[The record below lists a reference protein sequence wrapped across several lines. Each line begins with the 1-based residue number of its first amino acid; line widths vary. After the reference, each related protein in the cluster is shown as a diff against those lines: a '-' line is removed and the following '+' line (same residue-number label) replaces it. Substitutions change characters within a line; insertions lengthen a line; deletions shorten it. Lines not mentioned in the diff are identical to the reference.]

1 MEFNVIE
8 LGMIIMRITLCV
20 HTILFCMKNTKKK
33 QIIVLFT
40 LSCTISYFFYLIF
53 KYTSIFNITEHV
65 VVLIC
70 IFAIFDSSKK
80 SAVVSA
86 SVYYILNNIYTLVN
100 MIFIR
105 ICIKKVIFFNDELLI
120 SARFFLI
127 SYVIF
132 TYIYLSKK
140 ENIEKIYDYLY
151 INNDVGKI
159 IVIFSFITD
168 LISSFYS
175 LQIFDENMLFEQFL
189 VMLTQ
194 IYLITSIICICK
206 IYKQSKIIF
215 LLSRNLD
222 NKNRNLKEIKN
233 NHADILIYMR
243 NLYRLGYI
251 KEIGDVLK
259 SIINGQEISLK
270 EKNTYTDNAIL
281 SIMIDIAV
289 NHGVKVNISE
299 NSDLSLCKINEIE
312 LYQVLNNIFSN
323 AIRAL
328 SSQKQ
333 KIINI
338 RINKCKEQL
347 VIEIENNGPK
357 IDEETKTKIFQT
369 GFTTK
374 KNEESSHG
382 YGLSI
387 VKELVENNNGS
398 IEVKST
404 VLLTNFKIMLPCK

>member
-1 MEFNVIE
+1 
-8 LGMIIMRITLCV
+8 
-20 HTILFCMKNTKKK
+20 
-33 QIIVLFT
+33 
-40 LSCTISYFFYLIF
+40 
-53 KYTSIFNITEHV
+53 
-65 VVLIC
+65 
-70 IFAIFDSSKK
+70 
-80 SAVVSA
+80 
-86 SVYYILNNIYTLVN
+86 
-100 MIFIR
+100 
-105 ICIKKVIFFNDELLI
+105 
-120 SARFFLI
+120 
-127 SYVIF
+127 
-132 TYIYLSKK
+132 
-140 ENIEKIYDYLY
+140 
-151 INNDVGKI
+151 
-159 IVIFSFITD
+159 
-168 LISSFYS
+168 
-175 LQIFDENMLFEQFL
+175 
-189 VMLTQ
+189 
-194 IYLITSIICICK
+194 
-206 IYKQSKIIF
+206 
-215 LLSRNLD
+215 
-222 NKNRNLKEIKN
+222 
-233 NHADILIYMR
+233 MR